1 MFLLFFSPDGC
12 VLGQLCETGFLLQPI
27 AENLSSHVELIR
39 SGLSRK
45 YPYSFSSVCVWKQL
59 CGQRAD
65 KGLTRAEKYPFI
77 TTDLPPCAQTTIFD
91 IWSWKKT
98 TRVIKIWAFSSSSP
112 GVKDQFRPLYSAVTK
127 HDSVYHSLF
136 SALIEKCFLL
146 FFFVVFILM
155 KRLESY
161 LIGQLTFHCLSSA
174 LFVIYRKKKLQ
185 VFWYTQQ
192 SWL

>member
-65 KGLTRAEKYPFI
+65 KGFTRAEKYPFI

-91 IWSWKKT
+91 IWAWKKT

-136 SALIEKCFLL
+136 NALIEKCFLV
-146 FFFVVFILM
+146 FFFCGV
-155 KRLESY
+155 Y
-161 LIGQLTFHCLSSA
+161 LDEETGELSDWTVDVSLLIFCA
-174 LFVIYRKKKLQ
+174 ICNL
-185 VFWYTQQ
+185 
-192 SWL
+192 